1 MMNPQKDHSMDVHV
15 YIHGE
20 PDVPAATR
28 LVRQFAERQG
38 FDPINVCYLATVAS
52 ELASNLW
59 IHAGGG
65 VLSVVVDP
73 ALPGIQI
80 STSDTGPGIEN
91 IELAMQDGYSTAGG
105 LGCGLPGV
113 KRLMDE
119 VEIDSRLGE
128 GTIVRAWKKK
138 PYGQ

>member
-1 MMNPQKDHSMDVHV
+1 MDKQQNSSTDVHV

-20 PDVPAATR
+20 ADVPAATR
-28 LVRQFAERQG
+28 LMRQFAERQG
-38 FDPINVCYLATVAS
+38 FDPVNVCYLATVAS

-65 VLSVVVDP
+65 VLSIVVDP
-73 ALPGIQI
+73 VFSGIQI

-113 KRLMDE
+113 KRLMDA
-119 VEIDSRLGE
+119 VEIESQPGVA
-128 GTIVRAWKKK
+128 TVVRAWKRK
-138 PYGQ
+138 PHAR

>member
-1 MMNPQKDHSMDVHV
+1 MDKQKNGSADVHV

-20 PDVPAATR
+20 SDVPAATR
-28 LVRQFAERQG
+28 LVRQFAEGQG
-38 FDPINVCYLATVAS
+38 FDPVNVCYLATVAS

-73 ALPGIQI
+73 AFSGIQI

-113 KRLMDE
+113 KRLMDA
-119 VEIDSRLGE
+119 VEIDSHI
-128 GTIVRAWKKK
+128 GTGTVVRAWKKK
-138 PYGQ
+138 SHGQ